1 MVDGLEITQPE
12 KVWVCDITYVRDDM
26 PNAETRYRARFCF
39 NPHGIS
45 MGKGDSHFI
54 FGAYSAT
61 NINMLVVE
69 LRKND
74 SSFQFRAGLLSDRSK
89 WSCTGWSAISSGW
102 NAIEFDWRAATAVGA
117 NNGGLTLWIDGTQQA
132 DLTGADNDTW
142 KIDRARLGALTGM
155 DAGTHGT
162 YYFDAFESRRQS
174 YIGP

>member
-1 MVDGLEITQPE
+1 
-12 KVWVCDITYVRDDM
+12 M
-26 PNAETRYRARFCF
+26 PNAETRARFYF

-45 MGKGDSHFI
+45 MGKGDSQFI

-69 LRKND
+69 LRKNH

-89 WSCTGWSAISSGW
+89 WSYTGWSAISSGW

-117 NNGGLTLWIDGTQQA
+117 NNGGLTLYLNGMQMA
-132 DLTGADNDTW
+132 NLTVLITTSRKWTGP
-142 KIDRARLGALTGM
+142 LGAVEGIDTG
-155 DAGTHGT
+155 TRGT
-162 YYFDAFESRRQS
+162 YYFDAFESRRLN